1 MDGSL
6 VYQLSRPGQML
17 GSHIRSGEA
26 LTASKRE
33 THPKMRCPGGRDPRE
48 TPGRPPGR

>member
-6 VYQLSRPGQML
+6 VCQLSRPGQML

-33 THPKMRCPGGRDPRE
+33 THPKMRCPWGAGPPRDPRS
-48 TPGRPPGR
+48 TTG